1 MTMNES
7 EFREY
12 CSNHNMICIRANL
25 NEIEGALA
33 LLIGLPPLS
42 ARVTGQ
48 NENGVVLTINGD
60 IRNITRKVLLSK
72 EGLSPTE
79 LLD

>member
-1 MTMNES
+1 MTMNEC

-12 CSNHNMICIRANL
+12 CSSHNMICIHAIP